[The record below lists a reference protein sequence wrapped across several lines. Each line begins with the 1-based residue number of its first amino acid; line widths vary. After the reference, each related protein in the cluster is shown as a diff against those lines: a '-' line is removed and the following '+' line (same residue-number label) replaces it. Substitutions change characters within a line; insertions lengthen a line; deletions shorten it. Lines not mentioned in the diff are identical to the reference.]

1 MATMIGAYMTV
12 PLVLLSG
19 LFLLQILRS
28 QQKSY
33 ARLSFKAF
41 DVRVSF
47 QMMMLG
53 FVVLA
58 FSRVPDFLGLASLN
72 LTVSLIAGST
82 STVLMTAAFVILNS
96 VVYGPDN
103 FLYYHLPSN
112 YLGSEDRYA
121 HPD

>member
-1 MATMIGAYMTV
+1 MTV

-19 LFLLQILRS
+19 LFIFQIIRS
-28 QQKSY
+28 QEKSY

-47 QMMMLG
+47 QLMMLG
-53 FVVLA
+53 FVILA
-58 FSRVPDFLGLASLN
+58 FGRVFDLLGREALN
-72 LTVSLIAGST
+72 YIFSVISGST
-82 STVLMTAAFVILNS
+82 ATVLMTAAFIILNS

-112 YLGSEDRYA
+112 YFGSDERYVRQ
-121 HPD
+121 